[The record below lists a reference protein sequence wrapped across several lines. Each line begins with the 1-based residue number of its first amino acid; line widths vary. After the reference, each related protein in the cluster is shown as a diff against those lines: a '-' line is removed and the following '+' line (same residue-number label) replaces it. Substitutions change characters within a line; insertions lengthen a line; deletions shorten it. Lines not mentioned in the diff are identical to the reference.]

1 MQARLRTTNLT
12 QVKYAKI
19 YSDKEGEGRKIV
31 HLGGSRGPEQFS
43 RERTGALV

>member
-19 YSDKEGEGRKIV
+19 YSDKEGEWRKII
-31 HLGGSRGPEQFS
+31 HLGGSSMCKYPEAKQ
-43 RERTGALV
+43 A